1 MSLSSRRSLEPK
13 QKSQILSSFGRT
25 AKDTGSP
32 EVQIALLTARLQKL
46 MKHFENSPKDNHSRR
61 GMLQIISK
69 RKGLLE
75 FLRRDKPEAYRKT
88 VAALGLRK

>member
-1 MSLSSRRSLEPK
+1 MSLSSARGLDPVVKKSVI
-13 QKSQILSSFGRT
+13 QKFQRKANDS
-25 AKDTGSP
+25 GSP
-32 EVQIALLTARLQKL
+32 EVQIALLTTRLQKL
-46 MKHFENSPKDNHSRR
+46 MKHFEKSPKDNHSRR

-75 FLRRDKPEAYRKT
+75 YLRRDNPEGYRKT